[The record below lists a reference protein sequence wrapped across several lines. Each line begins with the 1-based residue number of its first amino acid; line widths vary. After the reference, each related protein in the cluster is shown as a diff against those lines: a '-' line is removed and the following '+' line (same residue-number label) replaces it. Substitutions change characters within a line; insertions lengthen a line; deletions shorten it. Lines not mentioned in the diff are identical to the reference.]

1 MAVVSVQGITNA
13 GGLVRYLFHG
23 RGQEDTSRAAAFALS
38 MPGEDEPSVAA
49 FVAKARRLALL
60 NGRKNQMYSYVQ
72 SFSKDEFSV
81 ASLRDLETVRDIACL
96 LAESMHNADYM
107 VVVHD
112 DAAGGNAHAH
122 IAVINS
128 DNETGKALDRYT
140 SWAHGLH
147 QLNDEVVADCGLMP
161 LPDPSRKLGAWVER
175 RKDFA
180 KDGVERALGDAVDAV
195 LHDPACRDMD
205 TYKTLLAER
214 GVTVAET
221 ARDGLTYKMREAS
234 TGKLRRR
241 RATRLSPDFVK
252 DNVLRQLEA
261 NKLLAPTKL
270 EPEVREPLPEPVK
283 HKPEP
288 DRVQAK
294 PEQTRVQTKSKPEP
308 ELLPKRHKPRVVPK
322 PKVPSKHRSE
332 PIDLSRKP
340 VAPPVQAQPQQRSVT
355 HVSAQQRL
363 LVQNYS
369 VEQLE
374 AVLLKKRRIQ
384 KIVQNYSIEQIEA
397 QLLKARRL
405 QQELARNREVAQE
418 QSVEDDYEFDL

>member
-1 MAVVSVQGITNA
+1 MAVVSVQGVTNA
-13 GGLVRYLFHG
+13 GGLIRYLFHG
-23 RGQEDTSRAAAFALS
+23 HGQVDTSRAAAFALS
-38 MPGEDEPSVAA
+38 MPGEDEPSVEA

-60 NGRKNQMYSYVQ
+60 NGRKNQLYSYVQ

-81 ASLRDLETVRDIACL
+81 TSLRDLETVRDIACL
-96 LAESMHNADYM
+96 LAESMHSADYM

-147 QLNDEVVADCGLMP
+147 QLNDEVVADCGLTP

-180 KDGVERALGDAVDAV
+180 KDGVERALGDAVDSV

-205 TYKTLLAER
+205 TYKMMLAER

-252 DNVLRQLEA
+252 DNVLQQLEA
-261 NKLLAPTKL
+261 NKLLAPAKP

-294 PEQTRVQTKSKPEP
+294 SEPEQA
-308 ELLPKRHKPRVVPK
+308 LLPKRHKPRVVAK
-322 PKVPSKHRSE
+322 QKVQPKHRPE
-332 PIDLSRKP
+332 RIDLSRKP
-340 VAPPVQAQPQQRSVT
+340 VAPPVQTQPQQRSVV
-355 HVSAQQRL
+355 HLSAQQRS
-363 LVQNYS
+363 LVQSYS

-384 KIVQNYSIEQIEA
+384 KIVENYSIEQLEA
-397 QLLKARRL
+397 LLKVRRL
-405 QQELARNREVAQE
+405 QEIARDREVFEE
-418 QSVEDDYEFDL
+418 QSFEDDYEFDL

>member
-1 MAVVSVQGITNA
+1 MAVVSVQGVTNA
-13 GGLVRYLFHG
+13 GGLIRYLFHG
-23 RGQEDTSRAAAFALS
+23 HGQEDTSRAVAFALS
-38 MPGEDEPSVAA
+38 MPGEDEPSVEA
-49 FVAKARRLALL
+49 FVAKAKRLALL
-60 NGRKNQMYSYVQ
+60 NGRKNQLYSYVQ
-72 SFSKDEFSV
+72 SFSKAEFSV
-81 ASLRDLETVRDIACL
+81 TSMRDLETVRDIACL
-96 LAESMHNADYM
+96 LAESMHSADYM

-147 QLNDEVVADCGLMP
+147 QLNDEVVADCGLTP

-180 KDGVERALGDAVDAV
+180 KDSVERALGDAVDAV

-205 TYKTLLAER
+205 TYKTMLAER

-241 RATRLSPDFVK
+241 KASRLSPDFVK
-252 DNVLRQLEA
+252 DNVLLQLEA
-261 NKLLAPTKL
+261 NKLLAPAKP
-270 EPEVREPLPEPVK
+270 EPDVLEPLPEPVK

-294 PEQTRVQTKSKPEP
+294 SEPEP
-308 ELLPKRHKPRVVPK
+308 EQALLPKRHKPKTVPK
-322 PKVPSKHRSE
+322 PKEPSKHRSE

-340 VAPPVQAQPQQRSVT
+340 VVYPVQPQPQQRSVT
-355 HVSAQQRL
+355 HVSAQQRSL
-363 LVQNYS
+363 AQNYS

-374 AVLLKKRRIQ
+374 AVLLKKRGIQ
-384 KIVQNYSIEQIEA
+384 KIVENYSIEQLEA
-397 QLLKARRL
+397 LLKVRRL
-405 QQELARNREVAQE
+405 QELARDREGFEE
-418 QSVEDDYEFDL
+418 QSFEDDYEFDL